1 MITSDNVI
9 AVGKLVSFI
18 AFGGGVC
25 LVTVAAAR
33 IVHFLVTGKRPLE
46 TIENP
51 ALSER
56 VLKERFEAEFPSMRR
71 QMLLRSLGIGI
82 PGGLFLGAGSAAMA
96 AKDQIEVSNAL
107 MIGAVTGL
115 LMVCVTLA
123 GSFHTMDGFAKL
135 MRKHK

>member
-9 AVGKLVSFI
+9 AAGKLVSFI

-33 IVHFLVTGKRPLE
+33 IIHFLVTGKRPLE
-46 TIENP
+46 TMQNP

-56 VLKERFEAEFPSMRR
+56 VLKERFEAELPSMRR

-82 PGGLFLGAGSAAMA
+82 PGGLFWGAGLAAMA

-107 MIGAVTGL
+107 MIGVVMGL
-115 LMVCVTLA
+115 LVVCVTLPEVFTQWMV
-123 GSFHTMDGFAKL
+123 SQS
-135 MRKHK
+135 